1 MRHGAIGRRAICQG
15 ISRRLALGGGGGDLV
30 TFVAFLHSI
39 VLTEERRVIMSDLR
53 RLALDLGFENPQT
66 LASTGNLVIDC
77 RQPLPVAEAER
88 RLEAGIEQAFGKH
101 IDVIVRTSRD
111 FKRLAAVNPY
121 PGQSAQNGGHVC
133 VRVQRE
139 AMTEE
144 KLAALEKWKGEGD
157 LVTLVEPD
165 LWIAFGGKPSQ
176 SRLLSRLTIRHL
188 GIGTTRNWNTI
199 QGLAKILATR
209 DLLYDAGKTA

>member
-1 MRHGAIGRRAICQG
+1 
-15 ISRRLALGGGGGDLV
+15 
-30 TFVAFLHSI
+30 
-39 VLTEERRVIMSDLR
+39 MSDLR
-53 RLALDLGFENPQT
+53 QLALDMGFEGPQT
-66 LASTGNLVIDC
+66 LASTGNLVVDC
-77 RQPLPVAEAER
+77 REPLPVAEAER

-101 IDVIVRTSRD
+101 IDVIVRTSKD
-111 FKRLAAVNPY
+111 FKRLAAANPY
-121 PGQSAQNGGHVC
+121 PEQSAQNGSHVC

-139 AMTEE
+139 GLMEE
-144 KLAALEKWKGEGD
+144 KVDALEKWKGQGD

-165 LWIAFGGKPSQ
+165 LWVSFDGKPSH